1 MAAGEGRAGAGLT
14 SGAQAE
20 REAPA
25 GPSLGTSRIKPPPE
39 GAEQAARES
48 RWVRYVRRQRSSTW
62 LIGAAREAAGLPDF
76 LGVGDRSEWVR
87 PLRPARCRWRV
98 DEAVGVHWSEGRP
111 AHWSGLERCGSIWA
125 CPVCSAVIR
134 HGRSEEI
141 QTAAD
146 RWTETGG
153 GVSMLTLTTRHR
165 KSDPLADNLDLALEC
180 WRDMTK
186 RRPWKRLAER
196 LGLAGYI
203 RSVEVTWGWANGWHP
218 HIHGLLLTERPLTD
232 AEALELQREVF
243 GLWEGV
249 VTARGGRRLSRK
261 HGVRVSAATSAEY
274 VAKVQEHDRAGLEMA
289 RLDLKRGR
297 AGGLMPFEL
306 LDELEHRD
314 RWIEY
319 VDATWRRRAIT
330 WSRGLK
336 DLLSIGERTDEE
348 VLAETETS
356 DLVGLM
362 SAEAYDAIRNDP
374 TALTAVLED
383 AEGLR

>member
-1 MAAGEGRAGAGLT
+1 MSREAAGSTHAAGAPAEAV
-14 SGAQAE
+14 GAAAE
-20 REAPA
+20 R
-25 GPSLGTSRIKPPPE
+25 PSLGTSRINPP
-39 GAEQAARES
+39 ADAAGEALRAS
-48 RWVRYVRRQRSSTW
+48 RWVRYMRRQQSSTW
-62 LIGAAREAAGLPDF
+62 LIGAAREAIGLPYFFDA
-76 LGVGDRSEWVR
+76 LDSSEWVR
-87 PLRPARCRWRV
+87 PLRPARCRWRI

-134 HGRSEEI
+134 HGRSTEI

-165 KSDPLADNLDLALEC
+165 KSDPLAQNLDLALKGWEEL
-180 WRDMTK
+180 TK
-186 RRPWKRLAER
+186 RKPWKAIRER

-203 RSVEVTWGWANGWHP
+203 RAVEVTWSWANGWHP
-218 HIHGLLLTERPLTD
+218 HIHALLLTERPLSD
-232 AEALELQREVF
+232 QEALDLQREVF

-249 VTARGGRRLSRK
+249 VVRLGGRKLDRR

-289 RLDLKRGR
+289 RLDLKSGR
-297 AGGLMPFEL
+297 AGSLMPFEL
-306 LDELEHRD
+306 LDQAEHVG
-314 RWIEY
+314 RWVEY

-336 DLLSIGERTDEE
+336 VLLSIGERTDEE
-348 VLAETETS
+348 VLADTETS
-356 DLVGLM
+356 DLIGLM
-362 SAEAYDAIRNDP
+362 TAAEYDSIRNDP
-374 TALTAVLED
+374 TALTAVLEE
-383 AEGLR
+383 AEGHR